1 MDKDL
6 ASALMLERCA
16 CYDKALDAAKRV
28 LQKEKTG
35 SEDFFLAKRIIR
47 SLGEEFLR
55 QRFIEKSIECY
66 QALTDYGDIAMD
78 CPEGQEST
86 GSPQNSSGA
95 AGGDALRDL
104 GPNTVEITTTV
115 NDDIIELLKEI
126 AENEC
131 SAAVNLEELFRE
143 ALYLLISKYS
153 ANKAVRETLLQK
165 LANVIKT

>member
-35 SEDFFLAKRIIR
+35 SEDFFLAKRIIK

-55 QRFIEKSIECY
+55 QRFIEKSMECY
-66 QALTDYGDIAMD
+66 QVLTDHGKIVMD
-78 CPEGQEST
+78 CPEEPNSDC
-86 GSPQNSSGA
+86 SPKNSSGA
-95 AGGDALRDL
+95 AGGDALSDL
-104 GPNTVEITTTV
+104 GPDTVEITTTV
-115 NDDIIELLKEI
+115 NNDIDEMLTEI

-131 SAAVNLEELFRE
+131 SVATSREELFRE
-143 ALYLLISKYS
+143 ALYLLISKY
-153 ANKAVRETLLQK
+153 AENQTVRESLLRR
-165 LANVIKT
+165 LASVIKK